1 MSRNP
6 AMLKPGVTLYF
17 VRHGETDW
25 NAAGRYQGRRDIPLN
40 ATGRAQARRNGRV
53 LADILGSGAASL
65 DHVASPLMRARET
78 MEIMRSELMLEPKG
92 YRVDDRLAEIDYG
105 HWEGRLWTELPHA
118 DPEGFAARQA
128 DTWGWQPVGGES
140 YRMLS
145 ERVGLWLAEIGR
157 DAVVASHGG
166 VSKALRGL
174 VLQLGNAEIP
184 HLAVP
189 QDKVLVVTAGSI
201 RWL

>member
-1 MSRNP
+1 MSRGS
-6 AMLKPGVTLYF
+6 AMLQPGVTLYF

-25 NAAGRYQGRRDIPLN
+25 NAAKRYQGRRDIPLN
-40 ATGRAQARRNGRV
+40 ATGRVQARRNGRA
-53 LADILGSGAASL
+53 LADLLGSGAAAL
-65 DHVASPLMRARET
+65 DHVASPLVRARET
-78 MEIMRSELMLEPKG
+78 MEIMRAELGLEPTG
-92 YRVDDRLAEIDYG
+92 YRTDERLAEIGYG
-105 HWEGRLWTELPHA
+105 HWEGLLWTELPA
-118 DPEGFAARQA
+118 TDPEGFAARQA

-145 ERVGLWLAEIGR
+145 ERVGRWLVETTR
-157 DAVVASHGG
+157 DTLVASHGG

-174 VLQLGNAEIP
+174 VLELASTEIP
-184 HLAVP
+184 RLEVP

>member
-1 MSRNP
+1 
-6 AMLKPGVTLYF
+6 MLKDGVTLYF

-25 NAAGRYQGRRDIPLN
+25 NATGRYQGRRDIPLN
-40 ATGRAQARRNGRV
+40 DTGRTQARRNGRA
-53 LADILGSGAASL
+53 LADLLGSRAASL
-65 DHVASPLMRARET
+65 DHVSSPLQRARET
-78 MEIMRSELMLEPKG
+78 MEIMRAELRLDPKG
-92 YRVDDRLAEIDYG
+92 YRTDERLAEIDYG
-105 HWEGRLWTELPHA
+105 HWEGRLSTELPEV

-145 ERVGLWLAEIGR
+145 ERVGRWLGAIER

-174 VLQLGNAEIP
+174 VLRLTTAEIP
-184 HLAVP
+184 HLDVP
-189 QDKVLVVTAGSI
+189 QDKVLVVAAGSI